1 MPVFF
6 FPNSC
11 FVFALANTNVK
22 RFGIKT
28 DFQFYAALLT
38 FLWKLIILFRP
49 LQAWA
54 FRTSDVR
61 DYSFLPPDLPI
72 FPWTSPTDL
81 QGHIS
86 ASTDLRTKYD
96 LSICIYVSRGIHSFY
111 QINIWRNKSVQ
122 KMRIIFMVIFSA
134 VNWGGTWHS
143 PRRTCPLHFKQVPG
157 LSVYRKICSGLNCQL
172 IPRFAYFSRAI
183 LVHTGRYTEFHL
195 VLVQDSAT

>member
-1 MPVFF
+1 MHFQAHALF
-6 FPNSC
+6 FPQEIFPSQWLIHVC
-11 FVFALANTNVK
+11 M
-22 RFGIKT
+22 R
-28 DFQFYAALLT
+28 LLYN
-38 FLWKLIILFRP
+38 I
-49 LQAWA
+49 QAWA

-72 FPWTSPTDL
+72 LPWTSPTDL

-122 KMRIIFMVIFSA
+122 KMRIIFMVIFSV

-157 LSVYRKICSGLNCQL
+157 LSVYRKICSGLLSITCTFL
-172 IPRFAYFSRAI
+172 
-183 LVHTGRYTEFHL
+183 
-195 VLVQDSAT
+195 